1 MVEKDYKSA
10 VKKLSI
16 LIKDKKK
23 SMLFSKKSKIKLKK
37 NGLENFK
44 IHLKKFF

>member
-16 LIKDKKK
+16 LIKDKKNLCY
-23 SMLFSKKSKIKLKK
+23 SQKKVKL
-37 NGLENFK
+37 N
-44 IHLKKFF
+44 